1 VTITID
7 MKEFANYLKDDST
20 GLYWYA
26 GKKVPISL
34 ENDPTLEL
42 AASQGSR
49 YFNNERFYRSHD
61 EMDFK
66 SPYDTPVMST
76 INGTLMH
83 NSVNGHVTVITDD
96 KKYKVVFLHMP
107 PLSFKDVG
115 EDKKVNVGEPIGKVG
130 GWGLN
135 DGKYVNDAYGPHLHY
150 EVWESRN
157 VIVKAN
163 DRNQTIQMFVPIDP
177 RLVDLSVYQNKGE
190 GK

>member
-1 VTITID
+1 
-7 MKEFANYLKDDST
+7 
-20 GLYWYA
+20 
-26 GKKVPISL
+26 
-34 ENDPTLEL
+34 
-42 AASQGSR
+42 
-49 YFNNERFYRSHD
+49 
-61 EMDFK
+61 MDFK

-150 EVWESRN
+150 EVWESRLIFDKKGN
-157 VIVKAN
+157 PVIDPMTKE
-163 DRNQTIQMFVPIDP
+163 QSTHYVPIDP
-177 RLVDLSVYQNKGE
+177 RTVDLSSHQK
-190 GK
+190 KRSIK